1 MYCLYSPVSN
11 TESEIPHE
19 QLQLVR
25 QCRDA
30 IIREYSLIVQA
41 ILPRLHKHNDI
52 IVSYAPSSTY
62 LVHLA
67 VWCGCT
73 DVTKK
78 LTSIYNCDPTRKD
91 CNGWTTLHIAA
102 RWNHLSIV
110 QHLIGNCGCAV
121 SDRDNSGWTPLHI
134 AADSGHLAIVQYLI
148 GNCGCAVSDR
158 DDRGRI
164 PLHYAAQYGYLATV
178 QYLVQCSGTDVA
190 IATDED
196 GATPLHLA
204 CQHNYLNR
212 NIPVI
217 KYLLSIPVVLNFFNN
232 KDSNSTLELNNETAA
247 IFNKYETIQISHP
260 VGSFVN
266 IFLLGDTGAGKTS
279 LCRVLKE
286 RSELHIKDSELVQ
299 GVKTHT
305 AGIVPNLLREDK
317 SLGNVIVHD
326 FAGQPEYYSSH
337 TAVLESLLQSS
348 GAVFV
353 VLINLT
359 QDQLQQVGRW
369 SSIVLNETQKVS
381 SECHL
386 IVIASHADQVE
397 QELRRKLLELEGHVL
412 RQFTVAGHSDASL
425 QVFPLDCRLR
435 WSHTLHSF
443 VESLSQ
449 SCRSIRNK
457 QSPAI
462 TLYCNFLYS
471 ILEAKV
477 SEDNVCMLEKLKS
490 LCDQSRQEDVPLPDD
505 IVPLLKT
512 LHSSGL
518 IVYLENEEDLEKS
531 WIILRK
537 EILLAEVDGILFAPS
552 GFKEHRD
559 IFSNTGIITSS
570 ALKRQFPCYSPN
582 MLITFLQSMK
592 LCEALD
598 TSLLEVTNLTLRQ
611 EDSLQVSDQLLFF
624 PALIAEERPQDMK
637 GHFKS
642 GWCLKVVSR
651 FSFSVRFLH
660 ILLLHLAYEYSVAV
674 SSRDRP
680 WVVEGS
686 ERGCSVWINGI
697 HWYSNSGVEAMV
709 EQTESGQCVAVL
721 VSCEEGAEEEMVKL
735 HFELMKIIANL
746 QEKYCPK
753 LECKGYLL
761 SPCEFQYPMDRASD
775 LKCHDIELL
784 KSQISQNKPY
794 ILSTTAG
801 KKPSKITELLP
812 IEPKRYLTIYKVSQS
827 DHTPH
832 HHTLCRRLWRECVM
846 MVAMVMVEE
855 VVSKAYTCLQYN
867 HVISPGGVSTAPVVS
882 TSDLTSSTVE
892 QRGEVIGTLQYV
904 LTISTGPTDRTIAY
918 NVLKKNQF
926 KIMSSDV
933 DVFLLAASLSG
944 RDAISEALYQRTIDR
959 HTGLS
964 TTERLVQLVSSVIN
978 AVKVSGG
985 EYFDKLLQSLRECG
999 QERLADELY
1008 QCYSECISS
1017 YCHCIE

>member
-1 MYCLYSPVSN
+1 MSCCKCALVVMFCLNGGVAYILSLLYSPVSN
-11 TESEIPHE
+11 TVSLIPHE

-25 QCRDA
+25 QC
-30 IIREYSLIVQA
+30 VVA
-41 ILPRLHKHNDI
+41 ILRRDSHVVQTILPQLHKHNDI
-52 IVSYAPSSTY
+52 IVLLLSLPTY
-62 LVHLA
+62 LVHHA
-67 VWCGCT
+67 AGCGCT
-73 DVTKK
+73 DVTKE

-91 CNGWTTLHIAA
+91 CDGLTALHRAA
-102 RWNHLSIV
+102 IGGHLAIV
-110 QHLIGNCGCAV
+110 QHLISNCGCAV
-121 SDRDNSGWTPLHI
+121 SDRDN
-134 AADSGHLAIVQYLI
+134 
-148 GNCGCAVSDR
+148 
-158 DDRGRI
+158 RGRT
-164 PLHYAAQYGYLATV
+164 PLHYAAWNGHLAIV

-190 IATDED
+190 IAIDKF
-196 GATPLHLA
+196 GATPLHHA
-204 CQHNYLNR
+204 CQFNR
-212 NIPVI
+212 NNLNIPVI

-232 KDSNSTLELNNETAA
+232 KDSNSTLKLNNETAA
-247 IFNKYETIQISHP
+247 IFNKYENIQISHP

-279 LCRVLKE
+279 LCQVLKE
-286 RSELHIKDSELVQ
+286 RSELHIKDGELVQ

-305 AGIVPNLLREDK
+305 AGIVPSLLREDE

-359 QDQLQQVGRW
+359 QDLLQQVGRW
-369 SSIVLNETQKVS
+369 SNIVLNETQKVS

-397 QELRRKLLELEGHVL
+397 QELQCKLFDLKGHVL
-412 RQFTVAGHSDASL
+412 KQFTVAGRSDASL

-435 WSHTLHSF
+435 TSHTLHSF

-462 TLYCNFLYS
+462 SLYCNFLYS

-477 SEDNVCMLEKLKS
+477 SEDNVCTLEKLES

-512 LHSSGL
+512 LDSSGL
-518 IVYLENEEDLEKS
+518 IVYLENEEDLENS
-531 WIILRK
+531 WIVVRK

-552 GFKEHRD
+552 GFKEHRN

-570 ALKRQFPCYSPN
+570 ALKEQFPRYSSN
-582 MLITFLQSMK
+582 MLIAFLQSMK
-592 LCEALD
+592 LCEALN
-598 TSLLEVTNLTLRQ
+598 TSLLKVTNLTLRQ

-637 GHFKS
+637 RRFKS
-642 GWCLKVVSR
+642 GWCIKVVSR

-674 SSRDRP
+674 NSRERP

-709 EQTESGQCVAVL
+709 EQTEGGQCVTVL
-721 VSCEEGAEEEMVKL
+721 VSSMEGKEEEMVKL
-735 HFELMKIIANL
+735 HFELMKIITDL

-761 SPCEFQYPMDRASD
+761 SPCELQYPMDRASD
-775 LKCHDIELL
+775 LTCHDMELL
-784 KSQISQNKPY
+784 KSQISQNEPY
-794 ILSTTAG
+794 ILSTKAG
-801 KKPSKITELLP
+801 KPSKITELLP
-812 IEPKRYLTIYKVSQS
+812 IEPKKYLHIYKVS
-827 DHTPH
+827 
-832 HHTLCRRLWRECVM
+832 
-846 MVAMVMVEE
+846 
-855 VVSKAYTCLQYN
+855 
-867 HVISPGGVSTAPVVS
+867 
-882 TSDLTSSTVE
+882 
-892 QRGEVIGTLQYV
+892 
-904 LTISTGPTDRTIAY
+904 
-918 NVLKKNQF
+918 
-926 KIMSSDV
+926 
-933 DVFLLAASLSG
+933 
-944 RDAISEALYQRTIDR
+944 
-959 HTGLS
+959 
-964 TTERLVQLVSSVIN
+964 
-978 AVKVSGG
+978 
-985 EYFDKLLQSLRECG
+985 
-999 QERLADELY
+999 
-1008 QCYSECISS
+1008 
-1017 YCHCIE
+1017 

>member
-1 MYCLYSPVSN
+1 MFCFNGGVAYVLSLLYSPVSN
-11 TESEIPHE
+11 TVSEIPHE

-25 QCRDA
+25 QCEDA
-30 IIREYSLIVQA
+30 IKRRDSHVVQT

-52 IVSYAPSSTY
+52 IVSYVISKSTSSTTYIPATY
-62 LVHLA
+62 LVHHA
-67 VWCGCT
+67 ARCGCT
-73 DVTKK
+73 DVTKE

-91 CNGWTTLHIAA
+91 SGGCTALHKAA
-102 RWNHLSIV
+102 MRGHLAIV
-110 QHLIGNCGCAV
+110 QHLISNCGCAV
-121 SDRDNSGWTPLHI
+121 SDRDNRGRTPLHH
-134 AADSGHLAIVQYLI
+134 AAQFGRLAI
-148 GNCGCAVSDR
+148 
-158 DDRGRI
+158 
-164 PLHYAAQYGYLATV
+164 V

-190 IATDED
+190 IAIDEN

-204 CQHNYLNR
+204 CQYNYNNL

-217 KYLLSIPVVLNFFNN
+217 KYLLSIPVVLNFFTN
-232 KDSNSTLELNNETAA
+232 KDSNSTLEHNNETAA
-247 IFNKYETIQISHP
+247 IFNKYENIQISHP

-266 IFLLGDTGAGKTS
+266 IFLLGDTRAGKTS
-279 LCRVLKE
+279 LCQVLKK
-286 RSELHIKDSELVQ
+286 RSELHIKDGELVQ

-305 AGIVPNLLREDK
+305 AGIVPSLLREDE

-359 QDQLQQVGRW
+359 QDLLQQVGCW
-369 SSIVLNETQKVS
+369 STIVLNETQKVS

-386 IVIASHADQVE
+386 IVIASHADRVE
-397 QELRRKLLELEGHVL
+397 QELRRKLLELKGHVL
-412 RQFTVAGHSDASL
+412 RQFTVAGHNDASI

-435 WSHTLHSF
+435 TSHTLHSF

-449 SCRSIRNK
+449 LCRSIRNK

-462 TLYCNFLYS
+462 SLYCNFLYS

-477 SEDNVCMLEKLKS
+477 SEDNMCTLEKLKS

-518 IVYLENEEDLEKS
+518 IVYLENKEDLENS
-531 WIILRK
+531 WIVVRK

-570 ALKRQFPCYSPN
+570 ALKEQFPRYSSN
-582 MLITFLQSMK
+582 MLIAFLQSMK

-637 GHFKS
+637 GRFKS

-660 ILLLHLAYEYSVAV
+660 ILLLRLAYEYSVAV

-709 EQTESGQCVAVL
+709 EQTEGGQCVTVL
-721 VSCEEGAEEEMVKL
+721 VSCMEGKEEEMVKL
-735 HFELMKIIANL
+735 HFELMKIITDL

-761 SPCEFQYPMDRASD
+761 SPCELQYPMDRASD
-775 LKCHDIELL
+775 LTCHDMELL
-784 KSQISQNKPY
+784 RSQISQNEPY
-794 ILSTTAG
+794 ILSTKAG
-801 KKPSKITELLP
+801 KPSKITELLP
-812 IEPKRYLTIYKVSQS
+812 IEPKRYLTIYKVS
-827 DHTPH
+827 
-832 HHTLCRRLWRECVM
+832 
-846 MVAMVMVEE
+846 
-855 VVSKAYTCLQYN
+855 
-867 HVISPGGVSTAPVVS
+867 
-882 TSDLTSSTVE
+882 
-892 QRGEVIGTLQYV
+892 
-904 LTISTGPTDRTIAY
+904 
-918 NVLKKNQF
+918 
-926 KIMSSDV
+926 
-933 DVFLLAASLSG
+933 
-944 RDAISEALYQRTIDR
+944 
-959 HTGLS
+959 
-964 TTERLVQLVSSVIN
+964 
-978 AVKVSGG
+978 
-985 EYFDKLLQSLRECG
+985 
-999 QERLADELY
+999 
-1008 QCYSECISS
+1008 
-1017 YCHCIE
+1017 

>member
-1 MYCLYSPVSN
+1 MSCCKCALVVMFCFNGGVAYILSLLYSPVSN
-11 TESEIPHE
+11 TVSEIPRE
-19 QLQLVR
+19 QRQLVH
-25 QCRDA
+25 QCKNA
-30 IIREYSLIVQA
+30 IDRGDSHVVQT

-52 IVSYAPSSTY
+52 IVSPSLSTY
-62 LVHLA
+62 LVLYAAWH
-67 VWCGCT
+67 GYT
-73 DVTKK
+73 DVTKE

-91 CNGWTTLHIAA
+91 SVGYTALHMATA
-102 RWNHLSIV
+102 GGHLAIV
-110 QHLIGNCGCAV
+110 QYLISNCGCAV
-121 SDRDNSGWTPLHI
+121 SDRDNRGCTPLHI
-134 AADSGHLAIVQYLI
+134 AARYGH
-148 GNCGCAVSDR
+148 
-158 DDRGRI
+158 
-164 PLHYAAQYGYLATV
+164 LATV
-178 QYLVQCSGTDVA
+178 QYIVQCSGTDVT

-196 GATPLHLA
+196 GATPLHDA
-204 CQHNYLNR
+204 CQNN
-212 NIPVI
+212 NDNSNTPVI
-217 KYLLSIPVVLNFFNN
+217 KYLLSIPVVLNFFSN
-232 KDSNSTLELNNETAA
+232 KDSNSTLFDDVETAT
-247 IFNKYETIQISHP
+247 IFNKYENIQISHP

-279 LCRVLKE
+279 LCQVLKE

-359 QDQLQQVGRW
+359 QDLLQQVGRW
-369 SSIVLNETQKVS
+369 SNIVLNETQKVS

-397 QELRRKLLELEGHVL
+397 QELQRKLLDLKGHVL
-412 RQFTVAGHSDASL
+412 RQFTVAGCSDASL
-425 QVFPLDCRLR
+425 HMFPLDCRLHS
-435 WSHTLHSF
+435 SHTLHSF

-462 TLYCNFLYS
+462 SLYCNFLYS

-477 SEDNVCMLEKLKS
+477 SKDNVCTLEKLKS
-490 LCDQSRQEDVPLPDD
+490 LCDQSQQEDVPLPDD

-531 WIILRK
+531 WIIVRK

-570 ALKRQFPCYSPN
+570 ALKEQFSRYSSN
-582 MLITFLQSMK
+582 MLIAFLQSMK

-598 TSLLEVTNLTLRQ
+598 TSLLEVTNLALRQ

-660 ILLLHLAYEYSVAV
+660 ILLLRLAYEYSVAV

-697 HWYSNSGVEAMV
+697 HWYDGDGVEAMV
-709 EQTESGQCVAVL
+709 EQTEGGQCVTVL
-721 VSCEEGAEEEMVKL
+721 VSCEEGAEEEMVSL
-735 HFELMKIIANL
+735 HFELMKIITDL

-753 LECKGYLL
+753 LKCKGYLL
-761 SPCEFQYPMDRASD
+761 SPCELQYPMDRASD
-775 LKCHDIELL
+775 LTFHDMELL
-784 KSQISQNKPY
+784 RSCIGQDKSY
-794 ILSTTAG
+794 ILSTKAG
-801 KKPSKITELLP
+801 KPSKITELLP

-827 DHTPH
+827 DHTPY

-882 TSDLTSSTVE
+882 TSDHTSRTAE
-892 QRGEVIGTLQYV
+892 QRGKVIGTL
-904 LTISTGPTDRTIAY
+904 
-918 NVLKKNQF
+918 
-926 KIMSSDV
+926 
-933 DVFLLAASLSG
+933 
-944 RDAISEALYQRTIDR
+944 
-959 HTGLS
+959 
-964 TTERLVQLVSSVIN
+964 
-978 AVKVSGG
+978 
-985 EYFDKLLQSLRECG
+985 
-999 QERLADELY
+999 
-1008 QCYSECISS
+1008 
-1017 YCHCIE
+1017 

>member
-1 MYCLYSPVSN
+1 MFCLNGGVAYVLSLLYSPVSN
-11 TESEIPHE
+11 TVSEIPHE

-25 QCRDA
+25 QCWDA
-30 IIREYSLIVQA
+30 IEREDSHVVQT

-52 IVSYAPSSTY
+52 IVLSVGLSSTY
-62 LVHLA
+62 LVHHA
-67 VWCGCT
+67 AEWGCT
-73 DVTKK
+73 DVTKE

-91 CNGWTTLHIAA
+91 CDGYTALHTAAWRGHLTT
-102 RWNHLSIV
+102 V
-110 QHLIGNCGCAV
+110 QHLISNCGCAV
-121 SDRDNSGWTPLHI
+121 SDRDNIGRTPLHC
-134 AADSGHLAIVQYLI
+134 AALEGHLAIVQYI
-148 GNCGCAVSDR
+148 V
-158 DDRGRI
+158 
-164 PLHYAAQYGYLATV
+164 H
-178 QYLVQCSGTDVA
+178 CSGTDVP

-196 GATPLHLA
+196 GATPLHHA
-204 CQHNYLNR
+204 CQYNINNS

-217 KYLLSIPVVLNFFNN
+217 KYLLSIPDVLNFFNS
-232 KDSNSTLELNNETAA
+232 KDSNSTLILYNETAA
-247 IFNKYETIQISHP
+247 IFNKYENIQISHP

-279 LCRVLKE
+279 LCQVLKE
-286 RSELHIKDSELVQ
+286 RSELHIKDGELVQ

-305 AGIVPNLLREDK
+305 AGIVPSLLREDE
-317 SLGNVIVHD
+317 SLGNVIMHD

-359 QDQLQQVGRW
+359 QDLLQQVGRW
-369 SSIVLNETQKVS
+369 ACIVLNETQKVS

-397 QELRRKLLELEGHVL
+397 QELQHKLLDLKGHL
-412 RQFTVAGHSDASL
+412 RQFTVAGLSDASL
-425 QVFPLDCRLR
+425 QVFPLDCRLH

-449 SCRSIRNK
+449 LCRSIRNK

-462 TLYCNFLYS
+462 SLYCNFLYS

-477 SEDNVCMLEKLKS
+477 SEDNVCTLEKLKS

-512 LHSSGL
+512 LQSGGL
-518 IVYLENEEDLEKS
+518 IMYLENEKDLEKS
-531 WIILRK
+531 WIIVRK

-552 GFKEHRD
+552 GFKEHRN

-570 ALKRQFPCYSPN
+570 ALKEQFPRYSSN
-582 MLITFLQSMK
+582 MLIAFLQSMK

-624 PALIAEERPQDMK
+624 PALIAEERQQDIK
-637 GHFKS
+637 GRFKS

-660 ILLLHLAYEYSVAV
+660 VLLLRLAYEYSVTV
-674 SSRDRP
+674 SRRDRP

-697 HWYSNSGVEAMV
+697 NWYDGDGVEAMV
-709 EQTESGQCVAVL
+709 EQTEGGQCVTVL
-721 VSCEEGAEEEMVKL
+721 VSCEEGAEEDMVKL
-735 HFELMKIIANL
+735 HFELMKVITDL

-761 SPCEFQYPMDRASD
+761 SPCELQYPMDRASD
-775 LKCHDIELL
+775 LTCHDMELL
-784 KSQISQNKPY
+784 RSCISQDKSY
-794 ILSTTAG
+794 ILSTKAG
-801 KKPSKITELLP
+801 KPSKMIELLP

-827 DHTPH
+827 DHTPYD
-832 HHTLCRRLWRECVM
+832 HTLCRRLWRECVM

-855 VVSKAYTCLQYN
+855 VVSKMYTCTQ
-867 HVISPGGVSTAPVVS
+867 
-882 TSDLTSSTVE
+882 
-892 QRGEVIGTLQYV
+892 Q
-904 LTISTGPTDRTIAY
+904 
-918 NVLKKNQF
+918 
-926 KIMSSDV
+926 
-933 DVFLLAASLSG
+933 
-944 RDAISEALYQRTIDR
+944 
-959 HTGLS
+959 
-964 TTERLVQLVSSVIN
+964 
-978 AVKVSGG
+978 
-985 EYFDKLLQSLRECG
+985 
-999 QERLADELY
+999 
-1008 QCYSECISS
+1008 
-1017 YCHCIE
+1017 